1 MLYDTIVIGAGQAGL
16 AAGYHLQR
24 AGLRF
29 VILEA
34 GAEPGGSWPSF
45 YDSLTLNTPARYSAL
60 PGLALRGDPDHYPV
74 RDEMAAYL
82 REYAAFFGMP
92 IIPST
97 RVRQVERIDGRFHV
111 LAGDHTS
118 YAARTLVAATGTFGR
133 PYRPSI
139 ATLAEYRGQVLHTAQ
154 YRRPEPFRGQR
165 VLVVGGGNGAVRIA
179 IELAA
184 VARVTLASYVPIRT
198 IPQRLLGRDIHF
210 WTHALGLDRTQWVGD
225 RSLPAYLSDRDRAAL
240 AAGRPDQRPM
250 FTRFVQE
257 GVAWPDGS
265 REAIDTVIFATGY
278 RPNLGYLA
286 GLGALSDTGD
296 ALQESGRSTSVPGL
310 YYSGLPR
317 QRSAASATL
326 RGVGG
331 DAQVVVDHMAGLCS
345 PTRSPRSIRA
355 HLNHFLTSI
364 RISPTL
370 PASQIPGSAQG
381 VDR

>member
-16 AAGYHLQR
+16 AVGYHLQR

-34 GAEPGGSWPSF
+34 GAQPGGSWPSY

-60 PGLALRGDPDHYPV
+60 PGLALRGDPEHYPV
-74 RDEMAAYL
+74 RDELAAYL

-92 IIPST
+92 IVPST
-97 RVRQVERIDGRFHV
+97 HVRQVERVDGRFHV
-111 LAGDHTS
+111 LAGDRTI

-133 PYRPSI
+133 PYRPAI
-139 ATLAEYRGQVLHTAQ
+139 ATLSEYRGQVLHTAE
-154 YRRPEPFRGQR
+154 YRRPVPFRGQR

-179 IELAA
+179 IELAT
-184 VARVTLASYVPIRT
+184 VARVTLASYAPIRT
-198 IPQRLLGRDIHF
+198 MPQRLLGRDIHF
-210 WTHALGLDRTQWVGD
+210 WTHTLGLDRTQWVGD
-225 RSLPAYLSDRDRAAL
+225 RSLPVYMSDRDRAAL
-240 AAGRPDQRPM
+240 AAGRPDQQPM
-250 FTRFVQE
+250 FAHFVEE
-257 GVAWPDGS
+257 GVVWPDGS

-286 GLGALSDTGD
+286 GLGALDSKNHV
-296 ALQESGRSTSVPGL
+296 LQESGRSTSVPGL

-331 DAQVVVDHMAGLCS
+331 DALVVVDHMAQYCS
-345 PTRSPRSIRA
+345 VKERRAGRIGRVNRS
-355 HLNHFLTSI
+355 LT
-364 RISPTL
+364 
-370 PASQIPGSAQG
+370 IPHI
-381 VDR
+381 